1 MIHSVLRSSC
11 NRERIGMNTR
21 PHVAV
26 GRSLFAAIMTLV
38 LGVVLAVAALPVT
51 TWADEGGQSSTAKPT
66 TTTTRGGLAGG
77 LPFMGNDYVWF
88 GRNLRLGDCKVG
100 NDVIAAGQIVSL
112 DKCQAK
118 GSVRAAAETIDIYD
132 STAGQ
137 NITLAA
143 RVITVKNATCN
154 ALAAAA
160 QSIDVSGS
168 YKELTA
174 NAATVYI
181 DATVDGDV
189 VVGAGEVTIGKNARI
204 KGTLHV
210 TSPSEP
216 VLEQGAQVGKVDF
229 AREKEEL
236 AQEETAPQSEEAAPK
251 QEEAAPTSTEAE
263 PKQEEAA
270 PAQDEGVVEGLG
282 GVLAGIGGVLTVIAT
297 IIGVVGTFVVAVL
310 AEWLFSRHTAEAARL
325 VRERTV
331 PTIVSGVVGSIAAPV
346 AVILMLILVVT
357 IPVAIAVI
365 LAQLAMLAVAEG
377 FMGASLSKIA
387 FPKLGRYKCAMAGGA
402 IVGVASAIPFL
413 GVLVG
418 IVAFVYLLGYVL
430 QSIFLGLRKSHE
442 DVAPID

>member
-1 MIHSVLRSSC
+1 
-11 NRERIGMNTR
+11 MNTR

-88 GRNLRLGDCKVG
+88 GRNLRLGDCKVD

-251 QEEAAPTSTEAE
+251 QEET
-263 PKQEEAA
+263 A

>member
-1 MIHSVLRSSC
+1 
-11 NRERIGMNTR
+11 MNTR
-21 PHVAV
+21 PHAAV
-26 GRSLFAAIMTLV
+26 GRSLLAAIMTLV

-51 TWADEGGQSSTAKPT
+51 TWADDGGQSAAAKPT

-88 GRNLRLGDCKVG
+88 GRNLRLGDCKVD

-137 NITLAA
+137 NITVAA

-181 DATVDGDV
+181 DATVEGDV

-236 AQEETAPQSEEAAPK
+236 AQEEAAPQSE
-251 QEEAAPTSTEAE
+251 EAE
-263 PKQEEAA
+263 PKQEETEPTNAEAEPKPEEPA

-325 VRERTV
+325 VRDRTV
-331 PTIVSGVVGSIAAPV
+331 PTIVSGVVGSIVAPV
-346 AVILMLILVVT
+346 AVILMLILVIT
-357 IPVAIAVI
+357 IPVAVAVL
-365 LAQLAMLAVAEG
+365 LAQLAMLVVAEG
-377 FMGASLSKIA
+377 FMGASLSRLA
-387 FPKLGRYKCAMAGGA
+387 FPKLGRYQCAMAGGA

-413 GVLVG
+413 GTLVH
-418 IVAFVYLLGYVL
+418 IAAFVYLLGYVL
-430 QSIFLGLRKSHE
+430 QSIFLGLRKPHE
-442 DVAPID
+442 DVTPTD

>member
-1 MIHSVLRSSC
+1 
-11 NRERIGMNTR
+11 MNTR

-137 NITLAA
+137 NITVAA

-210 TSPSEP
+210 TSPKEP

-251 QEEAAPTSTEAE
+251 QEET
-263 PKQEEAA
+263 A